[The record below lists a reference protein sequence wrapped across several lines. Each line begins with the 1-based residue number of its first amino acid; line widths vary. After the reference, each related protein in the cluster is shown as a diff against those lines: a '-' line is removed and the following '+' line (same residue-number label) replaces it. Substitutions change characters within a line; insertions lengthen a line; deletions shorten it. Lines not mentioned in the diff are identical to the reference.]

1 MAIRSFADRTT
12 KVLSEGVCPKG
23 FPEKLL
29 SVTRRKLAMLEAAHA
44 LQDLAVPPGNN
55 LHPLHGDRRGQYAIS
70 VNDQY
75 RLCFKW
81 HDGNAYAVEFT
92 DYH

>member
-1 MAIRSFADRTT
+1 MAIRSFANRPT
-12 KVLSEGVCPKG
+12 KALSEGFCPKG

-29 SVTRRKLAMLEAAHA
+29 NVTRRKLAMLEAAHA
-44 LQDLAVPPGNN
+44 LRDLAIPPNN
-55 LHPLHGDRRGQYAIS
+55 RLHQLHGDRRGQYAIW

-75 RLCFKW
+75 RLCFRW
-81 HDGNAYAVEFT
+81 HDGDAYDVEFV